1 MLIHCD
7 QCHSKYKITIKKIPS
22 KPVHFR
28 CGKCQKTILIS
39 PEELQKDLNSP
50 AEPESKSLGA
60 RAESLGARVTPPASA
75 EASQTDTVQLTC
87 LKCGTSFVKH
97 KDDKARF
104 CYQCRIDQI
113 VTKIKDKYGVTQEVE
128 LHEAKSKYSFRS
140 PDGLILGPIRLK
152 TVAVLVREKRLK
164 GQEEVSKDGAEF
176 QPLAEFEELRKLFP
190 NLSPPAPKPAEEY
203 EEEIPLDLEE
213 TPPALEAQVPPPEPA
228 LEAQVPPPEPALEAQ
243 VPPPEPALEEQVP
256 PPEPALEEQARPA
269 SSGMTPPVQAAPS
282 APENVSRY
290 KICYPDGLVLGPIR
304 LLAVEDLVA
313 AGNLT
318 GQEEVQKDNG
328 TWKHF
333 LDYPELKRLLASGE
347 EIAEDEIVEL
357 TDLLKET

>member
-22 KPVHFR
+22 KPVNFR

-39 PEELQKDLNSP
+39 PEELRQDLNSP

-60 RAESLGARVTPPASA
+60 RVPPPSQSLGARVPPPASAAAEPA

-87 LKCGTSFVKH
+87 LKCGASFVKH

-128 LHEAKSKYSFRS
+128 LPEAKSKYSLRS
-140 PDGLILGPIRLK
+140 PDGLVLGPIRLK

-213 TPPALEAQVPPPEPA
+213 TPPALGAQVPPPEPA
-228 LEAQVPPPEPALEAQ
+228 LGA
-243 VPPPEPALEEQVP
+243 
-256 PPEPALEEQARPA
+256 QARPA
-269 SSGMTPPVQAAPS
+269 SSGMTPPAPAAPP

-290 KICYPDGLVLGPIR
+290 KIRYPDGLVLGPIR

-318 GQEEVQKDNG
+318 GQEEVQKDHG
-328 TWKHF
+328 DWKPF
-333 LDYPELKRLLASGE
+333 LDYPELKRLMASGE
-347 EIAEDEIVEL
+347 EIAEGEVVEL
-357 TDLLKET
+357 TDLLEET